1 MANKAHRDAD
11 QKEAE
16 WDQDRSKITFKST
29 ALSVVWGNDNRYWR
43 LVKKNEEPTV
53 LELVQVCWLEVTGS
67 TTVEAGKKYQVSFT
81 VSLKPDAFGWN
92 GCPVFMMAKVGR
104 KGKYSWKKIKALEK
118 ADFGSNSIQI
128 PDHDGNKLVIEV
140 EPTAEDRQL
149 YFGLYEVWSGKWK
162 GGLEIHNAIV
172 RIVS

>member
-1 MANKAHRDAD
+1 MSENLFHFFCLNSIYLEFFNHYMNTKF
-11 QKEAE
+11 AE
-16 WDQDRSKITFKST
+16 FLCR
-29 ALSVVWGNDNRYWR
+29 
-43 LVKKNEEPTV
+43 EPTV